1 MTTWHPCDLTA
12 EQVHAAEWC
21 PLTVAGRA
29 IVVVALEDG
38 LAAIEDRCSHAGCAF
53 SSDGWRDG
61 GRVICDCHGSEFDI
75 RTGAVVRP
83 PASRP
88 IGTFATRVV
97 DGRVEVAG

>member
-1 MTTWHPCDLTA
+1 MTTWHRCDLTA
-12 EQVHAAEWC
+12 DQVHAVDWV
-21 PLTVAGRA
+21 PLMVGGQA
-29 IVVVALEDG
+29 IVLVALDDG

-75 RTGAVVRP
+75 RSGAVVRP

-88 IGTFATRVV
+88 IATYATRVV
-97 DGRVEVAG
+97 DGLVEVAG

>member
-12 EQVHAAEWC
+12 EQVRAAGWC
-21 PLTVAGRA
+21 PLTVAGVR
-29 IVVVALEDG
+29 IVIVDLDDG

-75 RTGAVVRP
+75 RSGAVVRP

-88 IGTFATRVV
+88 IATFATRVV
-97 DGRVEVAG
+97 DGRVEVAR